1 MEIGER
7 LRLSESSEWLACF
20 REGMFIRFYD
30 AHLGWFVSRVNRSRC
45 YGVRSK
51 SARVG

>member
-20 REGMFIRFYD
+20 REERLFDFTRY
-30 AHLGWFVSRVNRSRC
+30 RSLDLI
-45 YGVRSK
+45 
-51 SARVG
+51 